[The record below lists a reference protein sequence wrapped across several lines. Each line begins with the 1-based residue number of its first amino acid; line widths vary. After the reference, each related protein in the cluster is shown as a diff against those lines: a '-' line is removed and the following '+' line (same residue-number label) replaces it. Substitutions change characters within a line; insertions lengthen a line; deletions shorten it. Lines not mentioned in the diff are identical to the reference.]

1 MLSRLSNGGHH
12 ATQWQQVIT
21 ALFRRPRL
29 KSSQAELNNLVFH
42 FQAYSLFMSE
52 DKYQAI
58 QFVES
63 GALEKLCNSESK
75 AVNLKIYIYIL

>member
-52 DKYQAI
+52 DQAI